1 MICICSLIPAILS
14 EYISHFISDDAGGA
28 LFLIIAGLGTYLILY
43 VSINYSQLK
52 RYTYATT
59 VPNSAPEPHDEHT
72 SSWSAA
78 KHHHNQRARQ
88 DIALFRQVYWPL
100 ILVTYFLASTLFDT

>member
-1 MICICSLIPAILS
+1 MICICSFIPAILS

-88 DIALFRQVYWPL
+88 DIALFR
-100 ILVTYFLASTLFDT
+100 